1 MAQATMRAA
10 RCIALGSAAGGG
22 SFCTLR
28 FLVRETPRQHA
39 SFITHAAR
47 NRRAGVGT
55 VAE

>member
-39 SFITHAAR
+39 SFITNAAR
-47 NRRAGVGT
+47 NRRAGVET
-55 VAE
+55 VEE